1 MFANLP
7 NLKNINFDNSSFK
20 LSLTNL
26 NSMFY
31 NLQNIETLNLS
42 TFDTNNISNV
52 KSMFENSEKL
62 KTIYVSENLRIN
74 EDADTSNM
82 FS

>member
-1 MFANLP
+1 
-7 NLKNINFDNSSFK
+7 
-20 LSLTNL
+20 
-26 NSMFY
+26 MFY